1 MKKNYSFLLGILLS
15 IFLIG
20 IDVFLPAFAGKE
32 FVTVDNKKYELIKNH
47 TRDKDVEIFFPAADV
62 LFEYT
67 PETLEGFNWPK
78 PGSFG
83 YDESVV
89 YVGIDKE
96 GNGLSLICP
105 QGTKDINVGP
115 FKGKVTTE
123 VEVGKVGGKID
134 TKTGEGVFLA
144 SDLEW
149 KFWGDFEIDGKSITL
164 DKKNAAIVPIRNSK
178 NKDILVMNNIKK
190 SSREGVSID
199 KVFASY
205 VVSGIQDDPRGIQKG
220 LLQSSLIEFLNY
232 EKPGFVNNKTKIKW
246 NIDLQAPQSISGRK
260 YKKMAE
266 DLHMD
271 GTIHSH

>member
-1 MKKNYSFLLGILLS
+1 MKKKYSIILGILLS

-32 FVTVDNKKYELIKNH
+32 FVTVDNKKYEIIKNH
-47 TRDKDVEIFFPAADV
+47 TRDKDVEIFFPAADF

-83 YDESVV
+83 YAESVV
-89 YVGIDKE
+89 YIGIDKE
-96 GNGLSLICP
+96 GNGLSFICP
-105 QGTKDINVGP
+105 QGTTDINVGP
-115 FKGKVTTE
+115 LKGRITKE
-123 VEVGKVGGKID
+123 VEVGTVGGKID
-134 TKTGEGVFLA
+134 TKTGEGVLLA
-144 SDLEW
+144 GDLAW
-149 KFWGDFEIDGKSITL
+149 KLWGDFEIDGKSITL
-164 DKKNAAIVPIRNSK
+164 DKKNAAIVPIKSSK
-178 NKDILVMNNIKK
+178 NKDFLVMNNIKK

-199 KVFASY
+199 KVFASF
-205 VVSGIQDDPRGIQKG
+205 VVSGVQDDPRGIQKG
-220 LLQSSLIEFLNY
+220 LLQSSLIELINY
-232 EKPGFVNNKTKIKW
+232 QKPGLFNNKTKIQW